1 MPNQREH
8 RGHRDQLIS
17 FLISSVF
24 SVSSV
29 VKMPDGCRIEMG
41 VHLYIGK
48 LKSFDGSEV
57 TRSFASTL
65 PIDLNLNE
73 DHLAAIMLEGGEQ
86 VVVVCMLRVP

>member
-41 VHLYIGK
+41 A
-48 LKSFDGSEV
+48 GSGSSDYV
-57 TRSFASTL
+57 A
-65 PIDLNLNE
+65 DCK
-73 DHLAAIMLEGGEQ
+73 AIML
-86 VVVVCMLRVP
+86 